1 MKIITG
7 YTGTNHISSDD
18 DRHLYAGIL
27 GNGCYVLNDNGNQLG
42 ITNLGNNQLQIDRG
56 GVVINGTHARI
67 ENPEIVTVPNGTV
80 GMMRRDV
87 IVARYTKLGL
97 IENVEL
103 KVLSGT
109 PATSNPQL
117 PLMYDNKSGYNVLS
131 GDTTVDF
138 PLYEIV
144 FNGVNIV
151 NTISLFSNVRGVSA
165 NLDNIFDKIYPVGSI
180 YMSVNNTN
188 PSLLFGGTWV
198 AWGGGRVPVG
208 VGNNG
213 TNNYANSDVVGGAD
227 KFDYTPSGTVG
238 NTTLTENQ
246 IPKHSHNIK
255 VTGVNLTQGGTTSL
269 NVWNEGSGSPIMY
282 TEEVGGNSPHNHTFT
297 GSKVVQDNRQAY
309 ITCYMWKR
317 TN

>member
-56 GVVINGTHARI
+56 GIVINGTHARI

-109 PATSNPQL
+109 PVTSNPQL

-213 TNNYANSDVVGGAD
+213 TNNYTQAD
-227 KFDYTPSGTVG
+227 KTGGVDKYRDLPYGHKHQINYEQGGVVTDVEVRAGQVELTVRKANINSVKQMGTDYTTVF
-238 NTTLTENQ
+238 NTSAFAEQ
-246 IPKHSHNIK
+246 YE
-255 VTGVNLTQGGTTSL
+255 VDGVRD
-269 NVWNEGSGSPIMY
+269 Y
-282 TEEVGGNSPHNHTFT
+282 
-297 GSKVVQDNRQAY
+297 DNRQAY